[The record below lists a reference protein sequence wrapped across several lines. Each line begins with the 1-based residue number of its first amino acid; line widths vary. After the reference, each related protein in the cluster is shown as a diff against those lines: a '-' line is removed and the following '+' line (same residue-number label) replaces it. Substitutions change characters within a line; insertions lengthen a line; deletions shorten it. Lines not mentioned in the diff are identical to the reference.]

1 MFTASVFSRLIGR
14 ALPRAS
20 AAQERLPNLQ
30 ALPILSSDALSSV
43 AYATEASLGVLILAG
58 SSALKQ
64 SLPITLA
71 IIALIVIVVLSYR
84 QAISAYPNGG
94 GSYVVARENL
104 GRNVSLVAAAALLID
119 YTLTAAVSL
128 MAGTQAL
135 SSLLPSLLPHEL
147 SLSLLLLALVGWAN
161 LRGLREAGRIFA
173 IPTYVFVVMI
183 LLLTLVGVTD
193 LSFQHGWTPEPPPL
207 EAALQPLGLFLILR
221 AFSSG
226 CSAMTGIEAISTGV
240 QVFREPA
247 ARNAR
252 VTLLVMGGLLA
263 AMLLAVTGLGFMYG
277 IAPDSQVTVLA
288 QIGIRVFGSGSFLFW
303 LLQLSTLL
311 ILVLAANT
319 AFAGFPLLAAML
331 AEDRCLPPQMRWLG
345 DRLVYQNG
353 IGVLLAVSALII
365 WICHGDT
372 TVAVNLYALGVFT
385 AFTLSQLGLVL
396 HWFRLRGPG
405 WQGRMALNA
414 LGALS
419 TFVVLLVIIV
429 SKFTEGAWTV
439 VIALP
444 LVVWGLAMIRRRYR
458 EVQLSLAPD
467 PRMEPL
473 FLEVTDHSPQHHAIV
488 WIAGLNQPS
497 FEAVRY
503 ACSIADQVT
512 ALMVIVDQDDAG
524 QISQDWDRLVGDN
537 TGALEFKL
545 LESPFSSLVEP
556 FCDFVVEQEQHN
568 PEQYTTVVMPVAIPR
583 DRLDETLLNQR
594 ALNLFAALS
603 AGKSRIFSIV
613 RYYIPPA
620 GERRETVLATWTDE
634 AIEPNHG

>member
-1 MFTASVFSRLIGR
+1 MFAAELFSRLIGR
-14 ALPRAS
+14 ALPRA
-20 AAQERLPNLQ
+20 QGGHERLPNLQ

-71 IIALIVIVVLSYR
+71 IIALIAIVVLSYR

-119 YTLTAAVSL
+119 YVLTAAVSL

-135 SSLLPSLLPHEL
+135 SSLVPSLLPHEL

-161 LRGLREAGRIFA
+161 LRGIREAGRVFA

-183 LLLTLVGVTD
+183 LLLTLVGVAD

-288 QIGIRVFGSGSFLFW
+288 QIGIRVFGSGSILFW

-396 HWFRLRGPG
+396 HWWRLRGPG
-405 WQGRMALNA
+405 WQGRMVLNA

-444 LVVWGLAMIRRRYR
+444 LVVWGLALIRRRFR
-458 EVQLSLAPD
+458 EVQRLIAPD
-467 PRMEPL
+467 PCMEPL
-473 FLEVTDHSPQHHAIV
+473 LLEPNAALPSHHAIV
-488 WIAGLNQPS
+488 WLAGLNQPS

-512 ALMVIVDQDDAG
+512 AVMVVVDQDEAG
-524 QISQDWDRLVGDN
+524 QLSQEWDRLAGAD
-537 TGALEFKL
+537 TGALELKL
-545 LESPFSSLVEP
+545 LESPFSSLLKP
-556 FCDFVVEQEQHN
+556 FCDFVVEHEQLH
-568 PEQYTTVVMPVAIPR
+568 PEQCTTVVMPFAIPR
-583 DRLDETLLNQR
+583 DHLDQTLLNQR
-594 ALNLFAALS
+594 AFNLFRALS
-603 AGKSRIFSIV
+603 DGKSRVFSMV
-613 RYYIPPA
+613 RYYIPTAGNRADFVPA
-620 GERRETVLATWTDE
+620 AWVDVVV
-634 AIEPNHG
+634 EPDHG